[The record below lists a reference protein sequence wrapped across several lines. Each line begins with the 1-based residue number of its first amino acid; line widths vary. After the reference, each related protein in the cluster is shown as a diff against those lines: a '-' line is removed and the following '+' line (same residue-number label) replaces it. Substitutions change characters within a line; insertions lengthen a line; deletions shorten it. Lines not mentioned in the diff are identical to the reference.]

1 MQEWIRMD
9 MVYNAHSDADRPRPE
24 GNIALLKVHQYCVS
38 HHHQMERSGEFD
50 RRDLIAYLNWAIDW
64 FSKFEPRADSPEE
77 SDKDDA
83 IVNLTS
89 QRERL
94 VEEEMR
100 MRIRRHERFRA
111 TVPE

>member
-1 MQEWIRMD
+1 
-9 MVYNAHSDADRPRPE
+9 
-24 GNIALLKVHQYCVS
+24 
-38 HHHQMERSGEFD
+38 METSGEFD
-50 RRDLIAYLNWAIDW
+50 RRDLISYLNWAIEW

-77 SDKDDA
+77 FDKDDA

-89 QRERL
+89 ERERL

-111 TVPE
+111 IVPEWNKTENNLFASSN